1 MKKVRVRI
9 TVLSMSL
16 LTAAVLFWKPPN
28 ASGQPPYYFT
38 GLGGGGDLWSIE
50 TYGASD
56 GTNVVVVGMA
66 KNGSGNEQAYRWTRD
81 AGLVGLGFLS
91 GGSASNARG
100 VSTNGYV
107 IVGTSQTTGG
117 YEAFHWT
124 DATGMLGIGDLPG
137 DPFRSYARAVS
148 GDGSVIVGS
157 GNVPSG
163 QPGEAFRWQG
173 GVMTGLGDLPGG
185 EFRSEALGVSADGS
199 VVVGRGYSTLAEH
212 EPFRWTQ
219 ATGMVGLG
227 GLPGYNRGGF
237 AYGVSADGSIVVGYA
252 IGDGITG
259 EAFRWTQAGGMV
271 GLGDFPGGD
280 TSSIAYGISDD
291 GKIIVGRGAT
301 GTIGPEGAGQRA
313 FIWTEDWGFRDLKDV
328 LVNDFGM
335 NLTGWTLSEAVG
347 ISRDGQNIVGYGYNP
362 SGQREGWLAH
372 IPEPSACVLLAA
384 AFGLLPTFRRP
395 RR

>member
-1 MKKVRVRI
+1 
-9 TVLSMSL
+9 
-16 LTAAVLFWKPPN
+16 
-28 ASGQPPYYFT
+28 
-38 GLGGGGDLWSIE
+38 
-50 TYGASD
+50 
-56 GTNVVVVGMA
+56 
-66 KNGSGNEQAYRWTRD
+66 
-81 AGLVGLGFLS
+81 
-91 GGSASNARG
+91 
-100 VSTNGYV
+100 
-107 IVGTSQTTGG
+107 
-117 YEAFHWT
+117 
-124 DATGMLGIGDLPG
+124 
-137 DPFRSYARAVS
+137 
-148 GDGSVIVGS
+148 
-157 GNVPSG
+157 
-163 QPGEAFRWQG
+163 
-173 GVMTGLGDLPGG
+173 MTGLGDLPGG